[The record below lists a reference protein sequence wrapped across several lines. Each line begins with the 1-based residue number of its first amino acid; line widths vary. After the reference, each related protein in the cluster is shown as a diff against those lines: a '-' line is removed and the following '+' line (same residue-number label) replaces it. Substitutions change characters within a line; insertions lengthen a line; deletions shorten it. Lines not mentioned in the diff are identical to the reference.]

1 MKEKLKNLIKQGLS
15 FILVSGIG
23 WIFDFTTYLILTNIF
38 NLNVMISNMIS
49 AIPALTYVFAMSSK
63 RIFKNDNSKISVKF
77 KYIMYFAYQIILVTT
92 VSFVAGL
99 LYDYLIDIVTIDML
113 IKHMKLVIK
122 IIITPITML
131 LNFIIMKNLIEK
143 L

>member
-1 MKEKLKNLIKQGLS
+1 MKEKIKKLIKQGLS

-38 NLNVMISNMIS
+38 DLNVMISNMIS

-63 RIFKNDNSKISVKF
+63 RIFKNENSKVSLKF
-77 KYIMYFAYQIILVTT
+77 KYIIYFVYQIILVTT
-92 VSFVAGL
+92 VSFIAGF
-99 LYDYLIDIVTIDML
+99 LYDYVIGIITINIL
-113 IKHMKLVIK
+113 IKYMKLIVK

-143 L
+143 I